1 MAKVIEIKGLAK
13 AQANIAKLIAKAR
26 KDENTGVEVG
36 YTASYA
42 IYVHENMN
50 PVNLPTGS
58 GAQIIAVSQGA
69 GLKGRARKQVL
80 EAGGAKPRKSH
91 LGYYWGPSF
100 YGPKFLEGPAKAMA
114 GELGKIIASTMSTGR
129 TFLEGMLAAG
139 LRLQRESQKLVPVEY
154 GNLINSAYTAFYDL
168 YGMK

>member
-1 MAKVIEIKGLAK
+1 MPKIIEIKGLQK
-13 AQANIAKLIAKAR
+13 AQADIAKLIAKAR

-58 GAQIIAVSQGA
+58 GAQAIAAAKGA
-69 GLKGRARKQVL
+69 GLKGRARKQAL
-80 EAGGAKPRKSH
+80 EAGGAVPRKSH

-100 YGPKFLEGPAKAMA
+100 YGPKFLEGPAKRLA
-114 GELGKIIASTMSTGR
+114 GELGKIIASAMGSGK
-129 TFLEGMLAAG
+129 TFLQGMYLAG
-139 LRLQRESQKLVPVEY
+139 LKLQRESQKLVPVEY
-154 GNLINSAYTAFYDL
+154 GNLINSAYTTFYDL

>member
-1 MAKVIEIKGLAK
+1 MAKIIELKGIQQ
-13 AQANIAKLIAKAR
+13 AQANMARIIRKWR
-26 KDENTGVEVG
+26 KDANAAVEVG

-58 GAQIIAVSQGA
+58 GAQAIAIAQGA
-69 GLKGRARKQVL
+69 GLKGRARKQLL
-80 EAGGAKPRKSH
+80 EASGAKPRQSK

-100 YGPKFLEGPAKAMA
+100 YGPKFLEGPARYLA
-114 GELGKIIASTMSTGR
+114 GELGVIIIKAVGAGQTVAEA
-129 TFLEGMLAAG
+129 LLLAG

-154 GNLINSAYTAFYDL
+154 GNLINSAFTAYASIVEL
-168 YGMK
+168 Q